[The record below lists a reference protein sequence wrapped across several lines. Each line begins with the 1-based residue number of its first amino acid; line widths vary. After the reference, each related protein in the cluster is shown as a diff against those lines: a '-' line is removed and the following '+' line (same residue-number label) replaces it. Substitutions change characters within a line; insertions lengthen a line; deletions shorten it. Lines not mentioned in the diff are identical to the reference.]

1 MFIISTPQRCGS
13 TWLTRMMALMT
24 DSRDVYMDGLK
35 MGFRLAAPCD
45 AGAVEKLGEFLRKEP
60 PVKVIKTHDIPSA
73 QFDAV
78 CAAYPDVRI
87 LTMHR
92 DFRDTVVSRY
102 FYLRYYRQSIVGLD
116 ALSPAFREFLMVVGG
131 MSDAEA
137 LVLLLETPCVRG
149 WAREWAAFEGPFK
162 SPNAIRI
169 TYDGMLD
176 ESDFPKLVEFSGL
189 PLRKHRP
196 FEIEQQAET
205 AKTGRDGSAR
215 FNRKGR
221 SGEWRDWFSREQ
233 GERLHA
239 MANDECR
246 RQHGE

>member
-35 MGFRLAAPCD
+35 MGFRLAAPCEPK
-45 AGAVEKLGEFLRKEP
+45 AVEKLSEFLRKEP
-60 PVKVIKTHDIPSA
+60 LVKVIKTHDIPSS

-78 CAAYPDVRI
+78 CEAVPEVRI

-102 FYLRYYRQSIVGLD
+102 FYLRYYRQSTVGFE

-137 LVLLLETPCVRG
+137 LVLLLGTPCVHG
-149 WAREWAAFEGPFK
+149 WAREWAAFEGPFA
-162 SPNAIRI
+162 SPNAMRI

-176 ESDFPKLVEFSGL
+176 ESDFPKLALCAS
-189 PLRKHRP
+189 
-196 FEIEQQAET
+196 
-205 AKTGRDGSAR
+205 TGRLKSSSRLKRRKPDATEMRGLIAKGVRGSGVTGLLQCR
-215 FNRKGR
+215 
-221 SGEWRDWFSREQ
+221 
-233 GERLHA
+233 
-239 MANDECR
+239 ANS
-246 RQHGE
+246 

>member
-35 MGFRLAAPCD
+35 MGFRLAAPCEPK
-45 AGAVEKLGEFLRKEP
+45 AVEKLSEFLRKEP
-60 PVKVIKTHDIPSA
+60 SVKVIKTHDIPSS
-73 QFDAV
+73 QFDTV
-78 CAAYPDVRI
+78 CAAVPEVHI

-102 FYLRYYRQSIVGLD
+102 FYLRYYRQSTVGFE
-116 ALSPAFREFLMVVGG
+116 ALSPAFREFLMVIGG

-137 LVLLLETPCVRG
+137 LVLLLGTPCVHG

-162 SPNAIRI
+162 SPNAMRI

-176 ESDFPKLVEFSGL
+176 ESDFPKLVEFTGL
-189 PLRKHRP
+189 PLRKRRP
-196 FEIEQQAET
+196 FEIEQRAET
-205 AKTGRDGSAR
+205 AKTGRDGRAR

-221 SGEWRDWFSREQ
+221 SGEWREWFTPEQ
-233 GERLHA
+233 GERLNTLA
-239 MANDECR
+239 ADECR
-246 RQHGE
+246 RQHGK